1 MGDGEDLKPVAKI
14 NPIRENDP
22 RNEEIILKYVGT
34 LFRIDDDGKIW
45 RIAETQQGKPVPCE
59 PRRAEYPRG
68 GYLRIRTWVN
78 GIRVRASAHRVV
90 YRYFNGPIP
99 PNAIINH
106 KDDDR
111 SNNRPDNLE
120 PISQSANVHHG
131 KRWRK

>member
-34 LFRIDDDGKIW
+34 LFRIEDDGKIW
-45 RIAETQQGKPVPCE
+45 RIAETRQGKPVPCE
-59 PRRAEYPRG
+59 PRRAEYNRD

-78 GIRVRASAHRVV
+78 GIRVRASVHRVI
-90 YRYFNGPIP
+90 YRYFKGPIP

-106 KDDDR
+106 MNDKSWDCH
-111 SNNRPDNLE
+111 PDNLE
-120 PISQSANVHHG
+120 AISQSANVHHG
-131 KRWRK
+131 RRWRK